1 MVILPES
8 SPDARVREGALRD
21 GPLDSAYTT
30 ADVFLTST
38 ARGAATEMS
47 ARRTTTRLLA
57 AAVLL
62 ASAFA
67 LPAATSNANAPADS
81 TVHALFFG
89 DSLMYGTGARPTRPV
104 MARVVARL
112 LGWDITVDAVGGT
125 GYTTGGQ
132 RGRPYLER
140 LAKPGVLSTPY
151 DVVLLEG
158 GTNDKAAD
166 PATMRARATETVAYV
181 RSRLPTAKIVL
192 MGAYNPPGK
201 RYDARRVTIDA
212 ILQTVA
218 IEQQLPYVSPISG
231 QWTKGQGA
239 RFLCPDGLHPS
250 TYGYGVMGARL
261 TTALRQ
267 AGVA

>member
-1 MVILPES
+1 
-8 SPDARVREGALRD
+8 
-21 GPLDSAYTT
+21 
-30 ADVFLTST
+30 
-38 ARGAATEMS
+38 MS

-62 ASAFA
+62 LSAYA
-67 LPAATSNANAPADS
+67 LPAATSSANAP
-81 TVHALFFG
+81 TGGQVKALFFG
-89 DSLMYGTGARPTRPV
+89 DSLMNGTGSRPTRPV
-104 MARVVARL
+104 MARVAARQ
-112 LGWDITVDAVGGT
+112 LGWDITVDAFGGT

-132 RGRPYLER
+132 RGRPYLDR
-140 LAKPGVLSTPY
+140 LAEPGVLSTPY

-166 PATMRARATETVAYV
+166 AETMRARTTDTVAYV

-212 ILQTVA
+212 VIRTVA
-218 IEQQLPYVSPISG
+218 IEQQLPYFSPISG
-231 QWTKGQGA
+231 HWTKGQGA

-261 TTALRQ
+261 AAALRQ
-267 AGVA
+267 ARVG